1 MKTDINPKRRSKIS
15 RLPKAIREELNLM
28 IEEGASYQ
36 EIIDWLA
43 SKGHPDFNEN
53 NLFKWRQGG
62 YQDWRLDHERKEEA
76 KALRQWSRAIA
87 VEKTPT
93 VLANALSNFTAAK
106 LHRLLC
112 TLDLSV
118 LTKALQE
125 RPEVCIRYFNSILR
139 TGRISLESA
148 RVRHACREKTD
159 KRAPTQ
165 KEVFDLFGFGP
176 PIDEHASSGTKPT
189 SSSAGRDN
197 SSVPSGNPPDGQSF
211 DTSFP

>member
-1 MKTDINPKRRSKIS
+1 M
-15 RLPKAIREELNLM
+15 L
-28 IEEGASYQ
+28 EEGASYQ

-62 YQDWRLDHERKEEA
+62 YQDWRLDNERRSEA

-118 LTKALQE
+118 LTKALQD

-148 RVRHACREKTD
+148 RVRHVCREKRD

-165 KEVFDLFGFGP
+165 KELFDVFGLGTP
-176 PIDEHASSGTKPT
+176 PDEPASSGKKST
-189 SSSAGRDN
+189 SNTASTDDSP
-197 SSVPSGNPPDGQSF
+197 VPSADPPDGQPS
-211 DTSFP
+211 DTSLP